1 MRTASGQRD
10 FQSLTESTENS
21 ELSKG
26 GRESEKAGSPMI
38 KTKTLEIL
46 NSTLKRCGE
55 RNLFHIPSGF
65 EIQLEVPRVEAHGDF
80 ATNVA
85 LTLAKPNRCS
95 PRDIAASFVE
105 LLADG
110 DGFFASVEIAGP
122 GFINLVISAS
132 AWFQILGEI
141 HRLDHN
147 YGRSHLGHGR
157 YVQVE
162 FVSANP
168 TGPLHVGHGRGAAV
182 GDALASILE
191 ATGHRVEREY
201 YINDA
206 GTQIETLGRSV
217 FLRYQ
222 QLLGRQVDFPET
234 CYQGDYIQILAREMQ
249 EIHGNSYLYVAEEEA
264 LPLFSDYAGKRIL
277 DGIRNDLQEF
287 GVNYNKWFSEKSLY
301 ENGAV
306 DRVIETLKAAGHI
319 YEKDGA
325 LWFRSTALG
334 DEKDRVVVRANG
346 MTTYFASDLAYHQD
360 KYLRGLDLVIDLWG
374 ADHHGYVDR
383 MYAGVMALGK
393 EREALRLLLVQLVNL
408 LRKGQQV
415 AMSTRAGEFVTLRDV
430 IAEVGRDAARFIFLT
445 RRSDSPL
452 DFDLELAKEKSAD
465 NPVYYVQYAHARIS
479 SIIRLAEEQK
489 LALDEKEK
497 LDFNRLNLPEELALI
512 KQLSLY
518 PEVVENSARF
528 LEPHRIPY
536 YLTQLAS
543 AFHSYYKHHRIIQD
557 DLALAQAR
565 FTLVQAI
572 RVVIRN
578 GLGLLGVS
586 APEKM

>member
-1 MRTASGQRD
+1 
-10 FQSLTESTENS
+10 
-21 ELSKG
+21 
-26 GRESEKAGSPMI
+26 MI
-38 KTKTLEIL
+38 KDRILEKLNRTLAQ
-46 NSTLKRCGE
+46 CGE
-55 RNLFHIPSGF
+55 RDLFQIPPGF
-65 EIQLEVPRVEAHGDF
+65 EVQLEVPRVEAHGDF
-80 ATNVA
+80 ATNLA
-85 LTLAKPNRCS
+85 LNLAKPNRCS
-95 PRDIAASFVE
+95 PRDIATSFVE
-105 LLADG
+105 QLADG
-110 DGFFASVEIAGP
+110 DGLFAQVEIAGP
-122 GFINLVISAS
+122 GFINLVISPS
-132 AWFQILGEI
+132 AWYEVLDGI
-141 HRLDHN
+141 HRLQHN
-147 YGRSHLGHGR
+147 YGRVDLGHGR

-222 QLLGRQVDFPET
+222 QLLGRQVEFPDT
-234 CYQGDYIQILAREMQ
+234 CYQGDYIQALAKEM
-249 EIHGNSYLYVAEEEA
+249 EEVHGDSYLNSSEEEF
-264 LPLFSDYAGKRIL
+264 LPLFIDYAAKSIL
-277 DGIRNDLQEF
+277 EGIRKDLEDF
-287 GVNYNKWFSEKSLY
+287 GVHYDRWFSEKSLY

-306 DRVIETLKAAGHI
+306 DRVIETLKASGNI
-319 YEKDGA
+319 YQKDGA

-346 MTTYFASDLAYHQD
+346 MTTYLASDLAYHQD
-360 KYLRGLDLVIDLWG
+360 KYLRGFDLVINLWG
-374 ADHHGYVDR
+374 ADHHGYMER

-393 EREALRLLLVQLVNL
+393 KREDLRLLLVQLVNL
-408 LRKGQQV
+408 LRKGKQV
-415 AMSTRAGEFVTLRDV
+415 TMSTRAGEFVTLKDV
-430 IAEVGRDAARFIFLT
+430 IDEVGRDAARFFFLI

-452 DFDLELAKEKSAD
+452 EFDLELAKEKSAD

-479 SIIRLAEEQK
+479 SIIRLAKERQ
-489 LALDEKEK
+489 LD
-497 LDFNRLNLPEELALI
+497 LDTPENLDLKRLNLPEEMALI

-536 YLTQLAS
+536 YLTELAS
-543 AFHSYYKHHRIIQD
+543 AFHSYYKNHRIIQD
-557 DLALAQAR
+557 DLGLAHAR
-565 FTLVQAI
+565 YHLVKAI
-572 RVVIRN
+572 RIVVGN

-586 APEKM
+586 APEQM

>member
-1 MRTASGQRD
+1 
-10 FQSLTESTENS
+10 
-21 ELSKG
+21 
-26 GRESEKAGSPMI
+26 MI

-55 RNLFHIPSGF
+55 RGLFEIPSGF

-80 ATNVA
+80 ATNIA
-85 LTLAKPNRCS
+85 LNLAKPNKCS

-105 LLADG
+105 QLADG
-110 DGFFASVEIAGP
+110 DGFFSRVEIAGP
-122 GFINLVISAS
+122 GFINLVISFS
-132 AWFQILGEI
+132 AWFQILDEI

-157 YVQVE
+157 SVQVE

-222 QLLGRQVDFPET
+222 QLLGRQVEFPET
-234 CYQGDYIQILAREMQ
+234 CYQGDYIQVLAREMQ
-249 EIHGNSYLYVAEEEA
+249 EIHGDSCLNVAEEEA

-287 GVNYNKWFSEKSLY
+287 GVNYDRWFSEKSLY

-306 DRVIETLKAAGHI
+306 DRVIENLKEAGHI

-374 ADHHGYVDR
+374 ADHHGYMDR
-383 MYAGVMALGK
+383 MYAGVMALGQ

-497 LDFNRLNLPEELALI
+497 LDFNRLDLPEEIALI

-557 DLALAQAR
+557 DLTLAQAR
-565 FTLVQAI
+565 FNLVKAI

>member
-1 MRTASGQRD
+1 
-10 FQSLTESTENS
+10 
-21 ELSKG
+21 
-26 GRESEKAGSPMI
+26 MI

-55 RNLFHIPSGF
+55 RGLFQIPSGF
-65 EIQLEVPRVEAHGDF
+65 EIQLEVPRVDAHGDF

-95 PRDIAASFVE
+95 PRDVAASFVE
-105 LLADG
+105 QLADG
-110 DGFFASVEIAGP
+110 DGFFARVEIAGP
-122 GFINLVISAS
+122 GFINLVISPS
-132 AWFQILGEI
+132 AWFRILEEI
-141 HRLDHN
+141 HRLDRN

-234 CYQGDYIQILAREMQ
+234 CYQGDYIQVLAREMQ
-249 EIHGNSYLYVAEEEA
+249 EIHGDSYLNAAEEEA
-264 LPLFSDYAGKRIL
+264 LPLFSDSAGKRIL

-287 GVNYNKWFSEKSLY
+287 GVNYDKWFSEKSLY

-497 LDFNRLNLPEELALI
+497 LDFNRLELPEEIALI

-565 FTLVQAI
+565 FNLVQAI

>member
-1 MRTASGQRD
+1 
-10 FQSLTESTENS
+10 
-21 ELSKG
+21 
-26 GRESEKAGSPMI
+26 MI
-38 KTKTLEIL
+38 KTRIIEKLNRTLEQ
-46 NSTLKRCGE
+46 CGE
-55 RNLFHIPSGF
+55 RGLFHIPSGF
-65 EIQLEVPRVEAHGDF
+65 ELELEVPRVEAHGDF

-85 LTLAKPNRCS
+85 LNLAKPNRCS
-95 PRDIAASFVE
+95 PIDIAASFVE
-105 LLADG
+105 QLADG
-110 DGFFASVEIAGP
+110 DGLFAKVEIAGP
-122 GFINLVISAS
+122 GFINLVISPS
-132 AWFQILGEI
+132 AWLEVLGEI
-141 HRLDHN
+141 HHLDQN
-147 YGRSHLGHGR
+147 YGRSDLGHGK
-157 YVQVE
+157 YAQVE

-182 GDALASILE
+182 GDALACILE

-206 GTQIETLGRSV
+206 GAQIETLGRSV
-217 FLRYQ
+217 FLRYRE
-222 QLLGRQVDFPET
+222 LLGRQVEFPET
-234 CYQGDYIQILAREMQ
+234 CYQGDYIVALARELQ
-249 EIHGNSYLYVAEEEA
+249 EIHGDSYLDVSEEEA
-264 LPLFSDYAGKRIL
+264 SPLFSDYAGKRIL
-277 DGIRNDLQEF
+277 EGIRSDLEEF
-287 GVNYNKWFSEKSLY
+287 GVNYDRWFSEKSLY
-301 ENGAV
+301 DNGAV
-306 DRVIETLKAAGHI
+306 ERVIDTLKESGHI

-360 KYLRGLDLVIDLWG
+360 KYLRGFDLVINLWG
-374 ADHHGYVDR
+374 ADHHGYMDR

-393 EREALRLLLVQLVNL
+393 KREALKLLLVQLVNL
-408 LRKGQQV
+408 LRKGEQV
-415 AMSTRAGEFVTLRDV
+415 AMSTRAGEFVTLKDV
-430 IAEVGRDAARFIFLT
+430 LDEVGRDAARFIFLT

-452 DFDLELAKEKSAD
+452 DFDLELAKEQTAD

-479 SIIRLAEEQK
+479 SIIRLAEERK
-489 LALDEKEK
+489 LVLDDPEG
-497 LDFNRLNLPEELALI
+497 LDTSRLTLTEEMALI

-518 PEVVENSARF
+518 PEVVENSASF

-557 DLALAQAR
+557 DLGLARAR
-565 FTLVQAI
+565 YHLVKAI
-572 RVVIRN
+572 RIVIRN

>member
-1 MRTASGQRD
+1 LG
-10 FQSLTESTENS
+10 
-21 ELSKG
+21 
-26 GRESEKAGSPMI
+26 
-38 KTKTLEIL
+38 
-46 NSTLKRCGE
+46 
-55 RNLFHIPSGF
+55 
-65 EIQLEVPRVEAHGDF
+65 
-80 ATNVA
+80 
-85 LTLAKPNRCS
+85 
-95 PRDIAASFVE
+95 
-105 LLADG
+105 DG
-110 DGFFASVEIAGP
+110 DGLFAKVEIAGP
-122 GFINLVISAS
+122 GFINLTISSS
-132 AWFQILGEI
+132 AWLEVLAEI
-141 HRLDHN
+141 HRLDKN
-147 YGRSHLGHGR
+147 YGHSKLGGDR

-168 TGPLHVGHGRGAAV
+168 TGPLHVGHGRGAAI

-222 QLLGRQVDFPET
+222 QLLGREVEFPEA
-234 CYQGDYIQILAREMQ
+234 CYQGDYIKTLAAEME
-249 EIHGNSYLYVAEEEA
+249 EIHNDSYLDATEQEA
-264 LPLFSDYAGKRIL
+264 LPQFSGYAGKRIL
-277 DGIRNDLQEF
+277 AGIRKDLEEF
-287 GVNYNKWFSEKSLY
+287 GVHFDRWFSEKSLY
-301 ENGAV
+301 DNGAV
-306 DRVIETLKAAGHI
+306 DRVIETLKASDNI

-325 LWFRSTALG
+325 LWFRSAAFG

-346 MTTYFASDLAYHQD
+346 MTTYLASDLAYHQD
-360 KYLRGLDLVIDLWG
+360 KYLRGFDLVIDLWG
-374 ADHHGYVDR
+374 ADHHGYMER
-383 MYAGVMALGK
+383 MYAGVMALGQ
-393 EREALRLLLVQLVNL
+393 ERQALNLLLVQLVNL
-408 LRKGQQV
+408 LRQGKQV
-415 AMSTRAGEFVTLRDV
+415 AMSTRGGEFVTLADV
-430 IAEVGRDAARFIFLT
+430 VDEVGRDAARFIFLT

-465 NPVYYVQYAHARIS
+465 NPVYYVQYSHARIR
-479 SIIRLAEEQK
+479 SITRLAAERN
-489 LALDEKEK
+489 LTLDDQTK
-497 LDFNRLNLPEELALI
+497 LDLNRLNLPEEMALI

-557 DLALAQAR
+557 DLDLARAR
-565 FTLVQAI
+565 FQLILAI
-572 RVVIRN
+572 GIVIRN

>member
-1 MRTASGQRD
+1 
-10 FQSLTESTENS
+10 
-21 ELSKG
+21 
-26 GRESEKAGSPMI
+26 MI

-46 NSTLKRCGE
+46 NSTLKHCGE
-55 RNLFHIPSGF
+55 RGLFKIPTGF

-85 LTLAKPNRCS
+85 LSLAKPNKCS
-95 PRDIAASFVE
+95 PRDIATSFVE
-105 LLADG
+105 QLADG

-122 GFINLVISAS
+122 GFINLVISPS
-132 AWFQILGEI
+132 AWFQILDEI
-141 HRLDHN
+141 HRLDQN
-147 YGRSHLGHGR
+147 YGLSLLGHGR

-206 GTQIETLGRSV
+206 GTQIETLARSV

-234 CYQGDYIQILAREMQ
+234 CYQGDYIQVLAREMQ
-249 EIHGNSYLYVAEEEA
+249 KIHGDSYLNVAEEEA

-277 DGIRNDLQEF
+277 EGIRNDLQEF
-287 GVNYNKWFSEKSLY
+287 GVTYDQWFSEKSLY
-301 ENGAV
+301 DNGAV

-319 YEKDGA
+319 YKKDGA

-374 ADHHGYVDR
+374 ADHHGYMDR

-415 AMSTRAGEFVTLRDV
+415 AMSTRAGEFVTLREV

-452 DFDLELAKEKSAD
+452 DFDLDLAKEKSAD

-479 SIIRLAEEQK
+479 SITRLAEEQK

-497 LDFNRLNLPEELALI
+497 LDLSRLSLPEEMALI

-565 FTLVQAI
+565 FNLVQAI

-578 GLGLLGVS
+578 GLELLGVT

>member
-10 FQSLTESTENS
+10 FQSLTDSTENS
-21 ELSKG
+21 EPSKG

-55 RNLFHIPSGF
+55 RSLFHIPSGF
-65 EIQLEVPRVEAHGDF
+65 EIQLEVPRVKAHGDF

-306 DRVIETLKAAGHI
+306 DRVIETLKAAG
-319 YEKDGA
+319 
-325 LWFRSTALG
+325 
-334 DEKDRVVVRANG
+334 
-346 MTTYFASDLAYHQD
+346 SDLAYHQD

-374 ADHHGYVDR
+374 ADHHGYMDR

>member
-1 MRTASGQRD
+1 
-10 FQSLTESTENS
+10 
-21 ELSKG
+21 
-26 GRESEKAGSPMI
+26 MI
-38 KTKTLEIL
+38 KARTLQQL
-46 NSTLKRCGE
+46 TGALKRCGE
-55 RNLFHIPSGF
+55 RDLFQIPPGF
-65 EIQLEVPRVEAHGDF
+65 EIQLEVPRQEEHGDF

-85 LTLAKPNRCS
+85 LNLAKPNRRS

-105 LLADG
+105 QLEDG
-110 DGFFASVEIAGP
+110 DGLFAKVEIAGP
-122 GFINLVISAS
+122 GFINLTISPS
-132 AWFQILGEI
+132 AWQEVLAEI
-141 HRLDHN
+141 HRLDKN
-147 YGRSHLGHGR
+147 YGGSNLGHDR

-217 FLRYQ
+217 LLRYQ
-222 QLLGRQVDFPET
+222 QLLGRQVEFPET
-234 CYQGDYIQILAREMQ
+234 CYQGDYIKALAREME
-249 EIHGNSYLYVAEEEA
+249 EIHGGSYLDATEQEA

-277 DGIRNDLQEF
+277 EGIRNDLEEF
-287 GVNYNKWFSEKSLY
+287 GVHYDRWFSEKSLY

-306 DRVIETLKAAGHI
+306 DRVIETLKGSDYV

-346 MTTYFASDLAYHQD
+346 MTTYLASDLAYHQD
-360 KYLRGLDLVIDLWG
+360 KYLRGFDLVIDLWG
-374 ADHHGYVDR
+374 ADHHGYMER
-383 MYAGVMALGK
+383 MYAGVMALGQ
-393 EREALRLLLVQLVNL
+393 ERQALRLLLVQLVNL
-408 LRKGQQV
+408 LRKGTQV

-430 IAEVGRDAARFIFLT
+430 VDEVGLDAARFIFLT

-452 DFDLELAKEKSAD
+452 DFDLELAKEKSTD
-465 NPVYYVQYAHARIS
+465 NPVYYVQYSHARIS
-479 SIIRLAEEQK
+479 SITRLAAERN
-489 LALDEKEK
+489 LALDEQENLN
-497 LDFNRLNLPEELALI
+497 LDRLNLPEEMALI

-543 AFHSYYKHHRIIQD
+543 GFHSYYKHHRIIQD
-557 DLALAQAR
+557 DLDLARAR
-565 FTLVQAI
+565 FQLILAI
-572 RVVIRN
+572 RIVIRN

>member
-1 MRTASGQRD
+1 
-10 FQSLTESTENS
+10 
-21 ELSKG
+21 
-26 GRESEKAGSPMI
+26 MI

-55 RNLFHIPSGF
+55 RGLFKIPAGF

-85 LTLAKPNRCS
+85 LTLAKPNKCS
-95 PRDIAASFVE
+95 PRDIATSFVE
-105 LLADG
+105 QLADG

-122 GFINLVISAS
+122 GFINLVVSPY
-132 AWFQILGEI
+132 AWFQILDEI
-141 HRLDHN
+141 HRLDQN
-147 YGRSHLGHGR
+147 YGLSLLGHGR
-157 YVQVE
+157 SVQVE

-206 GTQIETLGRSV
+206 GTQIETLARSV

-234 CYQGDYIQILAREMQ
+234 CYQGDYIQVLAGEMQ
-249 EIHGNSYLYVAEEEA
+249 EIHGDSYLNVAEEEA

-287 GVNYNKWFSEKSLY
+287 GVTYDQWFSEKSLY

-319 YEKDGA
+319 YKKDGA

-374 ADHHGYVDR
+374 ADHHGYMER

-415 AMSTRAGEFVTLRDV
+415 AMSTRAGEFVTLREV
-430 IAEVGRDAARFIFLT
+430 IDEVGRDAARFIFLT

-479 SIIRLAEEQK
+479 SITRLAEEQK

-497 LDFNRLNLPEELALI
+497 LDLNRLNLPEELALI

-565 FTLVQAI
+565 FNLVQAI

-578 GLGLLGVS
+578 GLKLLGVS
-586 APEKM
+586 APERM

>member
-1 MRTASGQRD
+1 
-10 FQSLTESTENS
+10 
-21 ELSKG
+21 
-26 GRESEKAGSPMI
+26 MI

-55 RNLFHIPSGF
+55 RGLFEIPSGF

-80 ATNVA
+80 ATNIA
-85 LTLAKPNRCS
+85 LTLAKPNKCS
-95 PRDIAASFVE
+95 PRDVAASFVE
-105 LLADG
+105 QLADG
-110 DGFFASVEIAGP
+110 DGYFARVEIAGP
-122 GFINLVISAS
+122 GFINLVISFS
-132 AWFQILGEI
+132 AWFQILDEI
-141 HRLDHN
+141 HRLGHD

-157 YVQVE
+157 SVQVE

-234 CYQGDYIQILAREMQ
+234 CYQGDYIQARAREMQ
-249 EIHGNSYLYVAEEEA
+249 KIHGDSYLNVAEEEA
-264 LPLFSDYAGKRIL
+264 LPHFSDYAGKRIL
-277 DGIRNDLQEF
+277 DGIRDDLQEF
-287 GVNYNKWFSEKSLY
+287 GVNYDRWFSEKSLY

-346 MTTYFASDLAYHQD
+346 MSTYFASDLAYHQD

-374 ADHHGYVDR
+374 ADHHGYMDR
-383 MYAGVMALGK
+383 MYAGVMALGQ

-479 SIIRLAEEQK
+479 SIIRLVEEQK

-497 LDFNRLNLPEELALI
+497 LDFNRLNLPEEIALI
-512 KQLSLY
+512 KQLSSY
-518 PEVVENSARF
+518 PEVVEYSARF

-565 FTLVQAI
+565 FNLVRAI

>member
-1 MRTASGQRD
+1 M
-10 FQSLTESTENS
+10 
-21 ELSKG
+21 
-26 GRESEKAGSPMI
+26 
-38 KTKTLEIL
+38 
-46 NSTLKRCGE
+46 
-55 RNLFHIPSGF
+55 
-65 EIQLEVPRVEAHGDF
+65 PRVEAHGDF
-80 ATNVA
+80 ATNIA
-85 LTLAKPNRCS
+85 LTLAKPNKCS
-95 PRDIAASFVE
+95 PRDIATSFVE
-105 LLADG
+105 QLADG

-122 GFINLVISAS
+122 GFINLVVSPY
-132 AWFQILGEI
+132 AWFQILDEI
-141 HRLDHN
+141 HRLDQN
-147 YGRSHLGHGR
+147 YGLSLLGHGR
-157 YVQVE
+157 SVQVE

-206 GTQIETLGRSV
+206 GTQIETLARSV

-234 CYQGDYIQILAREMQ
+234 CYQGDYIQVLAGEMQ
-249 EIHGNSYLYVAEEEA
+249 EIHGDSYLNVAEEEA

-287 GVNYNKWFSEKSLY
+287 GVTYDQWFSEKSLY

-319 YEKDGA
+319 YKKDGA

-374 ADHHGYVDR
+374 ADHHGYMER

-415 AMSTRAGEFVTLRDV
+415 AMSTRAGEFVTLREV

-479 SIIRLAEEQK
+479 SITRLAEEQK

-497 LDFNRLNLPEELALI
+497 LDLNRLNLPEELALI

-565 FTLVQAI
+565 FNLVQAI

-578 GLGLLGVS
+578 GLKLLGVS
-586 APEKM
+586 APERM

>member
-1 MRTASGQRD
+1 
-10 FQSLTESTENS
+10 
-21 ELSKG
+21 
-26 GRESEKAGSPMI
+26 MI

-46 NSTLKRCGE
+46 NRTLKRCGE
-55 RNLFHIPSGF
+55 RDLFQVPTDF
-65 EIQLEVPRVEAHGDF
+65 EIQLEVPRLEEHGHF

-85 LTLAKPNRCS
+85 LNLAKPNRCS

-105 LLADG
+105 QLEDG
-110 DGFFASVEIAGP
+110 DGLFAKVEIAGP
-122 GFINLVISAS
+122 GFINLIISPS
-132 AWFQILGEI
+132 AWLEVLAEI
-141 HRLDHN
+141 HRLDKN
-147 YGRSHLGHGR
+147 YGRSNLGHDR

-182 GDALASILE
+182 GDTLASILE

-217 FLRYQ
+217 FLRYR
-222 QLLGRQVDFPET
+222 QLLGRQAEFPGT
-234 CYQGDYIQILAREMQ
+234 CYQGNYIKVLAREME
-249 EIHGNSYLYVAEEEA
+249 EIHGDSYLDATEQET
-264 LPLFSDYAGKRIL
+264 LPQFSDYAGKRIL
-277 DGIRNDLQEF
+277 EGIRNDLEDF
-287 GVNYNKWFSEKSLY
+287 GVYYDRWFSEKSLY

-306 DRVIETLKAAGHI
+306 DRVIETLKGSDHV

-325 LWFRSTALG
+325 LWFRSTSLG

-346 MTTYFASDLAYHQD
+346 MTTYLASDLAYHQD
-360 KYLRGLDLVIDLWG
+360 KYLRGFDLVIDVWG
-374 ADHHGYVDR
+374 ADHHGYMER
-383 MYAGVMALGK
+383 MYAGVMALGQ

-408 LRKGQQV
+408 LRKGKQV
-415 AMSTRAGEFVTLRDV
+415 AMSTRAGEFVTLGDV
-430 IAEVGRDAARFIFLT
+430 IDEVGRDAARFIFLT

-465 NPVYYVQYAHARIS
+465 NPVYYVQYGHARIS
-479 SIIRLAEEQK
+479 SITRLAKQRN
-489 LALDEKEK
+489 LALGDQSN
-497 LDFNRLNLPEELALI
+497 LDLNRLTLPEEMALI
-512 KQLSLY
+512 KHLSLY

-557 DLALAQAR
+557 DLDLARAR
-565 FTLVQAI
+565 FYLVTAI
-572 RVVIRN
+572 RIVIRN
-578 GLGLLGVS
+578 GLELLGVS

>member
-1 MRTASGQRD
+1 
-10 FQSLTESTENS
+10 
-21 ELSKG
+21 
-26 GRESEKAGSPMI
+26 MI
-38 KTKTLEIL
+38 KARTLQQL
-46 NSTLKRCGE
+46 NRALKQCGE
-55 RNLFHIPSGF
+55 RDLFQIPPGF
-65 EIQLEVPRVEAHGDF
+65 EIQLEVPRLEEHGDF

-85 LTLAKPNRCS
+85 LNLAKPNRCS

-105 LLADG
+105 QLEDG
-110 DGFFASVEIAGP
+110 DGLFAKVEIAGP
-122 GFINLVISAS
+122 GFINLIISPS
-132 AWFQILGEI
+132 AWLEVLAEI
-141 HRLDHN
+141 HHLDKN
-147 YGRSHLGHGR
+147 YGRSNLGHDR

-217 FLRYQ
+217 LLRYQ
-222 QLLGRQVDFPET
+222 QLLGRQVEFPET
-234 CYQGDYIQILAREMQ
+234 CYQGDYIKALAREME
-249 EIHGNSYLYVAEEEA
+249 EIHGDSYLDATEKEA
-264 LPLFSDYAGKRIL
+264 LPLFSDYAGKSIL
-277 DGIRNDLQEF
+277 EGIRNDLEEF
-287 GVNYNKWFSEKSLY
+287 GVHYDRWFSEKSLY

-306 DRVIETLKAAGHI
+306 DRVIETLKGSDYV

-346 MTTYFASDLAYHQD
+346 MTTYLASDLAYHQD
-360 KYLRGLDLVIDLWG
+360 KYLRGFDLVIDLWG
-374 ADHHGYVDR
+374 ADHHGYMER
-383 MYAGVMALGK
+383 MYAGVMALGQ
-393 EREALRLLLVQLVNL
+393 EREALKLLLVQLVNL
-408 LRKGQQV
+408 LRKGKQV

-430 IAEVGRDAARFIFLT
+430 VDEVGLDAARFIFLA

-465 NPVYYVQYAHARIS
+465 NPVYYVQYGHARIS
-479 SIIRLAEEQK
+479 SITRLAAERN
-489 LALDEKEK
+489 LVLDDQENLN
-497 LDFNRLNLPEELALI
+497 LDRLNLPEEMALI

-543 AFHSYYKHHRIIQD
+543 GFHSYYKHHRIIQD
-557 DLALAQAR
+557 DLDLARAR
-565 FTLVQAI
+565 FQLILAI
-572 RVVIRN
+572 RMVIRN